1 MYLRLNEGE
10 KGYAS
15 PLELWVSGRSEP
27 RYFEKIFKLFY
38 YEAKIITNGTH
49 IYQEPHWVNI
59 Y

>member
-15 PLELWVSGRSEP
+15 PLELWVRGRSEP

-49 IYQEPHWVNI
+49 IYQEPH
-59 Y
+59 